1 VWPGRR
7 YWRWN
12 LRIWIVLAVGFVVV
26 DIVLEGPSGD
36 IFALAEWTELW
47 VMLSVTLWLILLAGG
62 AIVRTVRHFANP
74 S

>member
-1 VWPGRR
+1 MV
-7 YWRWN
+7 
-12 LRIWIVLAVGFVVV
+12 IAVGFVLLTL
-26 DIVLEGPSGD
+26 VLDGPSGD
-36 IFALAEWTELW
+36 IFAFVEWTELW